1 MSQIAPRAPAA
12 PTPASTRP
20 VQPSAATRPA
30 PEKPATPQPQ
40 PPPQAEPEKPE
51 FVVESAKR
59 LSDSLIWR
67 MQREGYTRRA
77 QTAWAPDA
85 VPFYITSNAYIAAA
99 YARVVQGYLRDC
111 VSAQAPPL
119 GPFDREAPVYVLELA
134 AGSGQ
139 FAYLFLKKLL
149 PALREVPALAGVRFR
164 YVMSD
169 LVAGNVEAW
178 RTRERLRPF
187 VEEGV
192 LDFAR
197 FDIEQD
203 REVKLLASG
212 ETLSPKTLKNPLAVI
227 GNYTFDTTAQDAFW
241 MKDGKLHEGLVSLV
255 SNRKEEPPVDPTVVS
270 RATLRFEQRPVSTDY
285 YEDKA
290 LNAVLAHYA
299 ERLGNTSL
307 LFPIGALKG
316 IRSLMALSRDRLLVL
331 SGDKGYTHED
341 ELVARGDPQLAV
353 HGGDCFSM
361 MVNYHAIGLYFRE
374 RGGQPLHAAT
384 RDKRLKVS
392 AFLQGGPGAAWPETA
407 SAFRQATEGFSP
419 CDYFTLATEV
429 RKQLPAATLEVI
441 LALLRLGE
449 WDAHLLYNFSSA
461 IAEQAKSAPDH
472 LRQELV
478 RALERCWEHWYPMSQ
493 DVPFEI
499 GRIYGALER
508 PVDALRFYDES
519 LRLYKE
525 HPATLFNAG
534 LCRYR
539 LQQPKEALALM
550 ERALR
555 LKPDYAPA
563 REWRLRIQGELAQAG
578 R

>member
-1 MSQIAPRAPAA
+1 VSQIAPGAPVV
-12 PTPASTRP
+12 PPPVTRP
-20 VQPSAATRPA
+20 VQPPPAAGPA
-30 PEKPATPQPQ
+30 AEKPAAAQP
-40 PPPQAEPEKPE
+40 EPEKPE
-51 FVVESAKR
+51 FVVESRKR
-59 LSDSLIWR
+59 LSDSIIWR
-67 MQREGYTRRA
+67 LQREAYTRRA

-99 YARVVQGYLRDC
+99 YAGVVVGFLRDC
-111 VSAQAPPL
+111 VSALAPPL
-119 GPFDREAPVYVLELA
+119 GPFDREAPAYVLELA

-149 PALREVPALAGVRFR
+149 PALREVPALAGLRFR

-169 LVAGNVEAW
+169 LVPGNVEAW
-178 RTRERLRPF
+178 RARERLRPF

-192 LDFAR
+192 LDFAG

-203 REVKLLASG
+203 REIRLLVSG
-212 ETLSPKTLKNPLAVI
+212 ETLSAKTLRNPLAVI

-241 MKDGKLHEGLVSLV
+241 MRDGKLHEGLATLV
-255 SNRKEEPPVDPTVVS
+255 SDRKEEAPLDPTVVS
-270 RATLRFEQRPVSTDY
+270 RATLRFEQRPVATDY

-290 LNAVLAHYA
+290 LNGVLAHYA
-299 ERLGNTSL
+299 ETLGNTSL

-331 SGDKGYTHED
+331 SADKGYTHED

-374 RGGQPLHAAT
+374 RGGQALHPAT

-392 AFLQGGPGAAWPETA
+392 AFLQGGSETAWPETA
-407 SAFRQATEGFSP
+407 SAFRQATSGFSP
-419 CDYFTLATEV
+419 CDYFTLASEV

-449 WDAHLLYNFSSA
+449 WDSHLLYNYSSA
-461 IAEQAKSAPDH
+461 IAEQAKNAPDH

-478 RALERCWEHWYPMSQ
+478 RAVEKCWEHYYPMSQ

-519 LRLYKE
+519 LRLFKE

-534 LCRYR
+534 LCHYR
-539 LQQPKEALALM
+539 LQRPQEALSLM

-578 R
+578 G

>member
-1 MSQIAPRAPAA
+1 MSQTATRTPVVHPKVAPAQPPA
-12 PTPASTRP
+12 PS
-20 VQPSAATRPA
+20 RPA
-30 PEKPATPQPQ
+30 PDTAAAPPQ
-40 PPPQAEPEKPE
+40 PQAEPEKVE
-51 FVVESAKR
+51 FVVESGKR
-59 LSDSLIWR
+59 LSESLLWR
-67 MQREGYTRRA
+67 LQREAYTRRA

-99 YARVVQGYLRDC
+99 YARVVLGFLRDC
-111 VSAQAPPL
+111 VSAQAAPL
-119 GPFDREAPVYVLELA
+119 GPFDREAPVHVLELA

-139 FAYLFLKKLL
+139 FAFLFLKKLL
-149 PALREVPALAGVRFR
+149 PALREVPALAGLRFR
-164 YVMSD
+164 YVMTD
-169 LVAGNVEAW
+169 LVPGNLEAW

-203 REVKLLASG
+203 QEIRLLASG
-212 ETLSPKTLKNPLAVI
+212 ETLSAKTLTNPLAVI

-241 MKDGKLHEGLVSLV
+241 IRDGKLHEGLVSLV
-255 SNRKEEPPVDPTVVS
+255 SSRREETPVDPTVVG
-270 RATLRFEQRPVSTDY
+270 RASLRFEQRPVSTDY
-285 YEDKA
+285 YDDKA
-290 LNAVLAHYA
+290 QNRVLAHYA
-299 ERLGNTSL
+299 ETLGNTSL

-316 IRSLMALSRDRLLVL
+316 IRSLLRLSRDRLLLL
-331 SGDKGYTHED
+331 SADKGYTHED

-361 MVNYHAIGLYFRE
+361 MVNYHAIGLYFSE

-392 AFLQGGPGAAWPETA
+392 AFLQGGPGAAWPETTA
-407 SAFRQATEGFSP
+407 AFRQATSGFNP
-419 CDYFTLATEV
+419 CDYFTVASEV

-449 WDAHLLYNFSSA
+449 WDAHLLYNYSSA
-461 IAEQAKSAPDH
+461 IAEQAKSAPEH

-478 RALERCWEHWYPMSQ
+478 RTLEKCREHWYPMSQ
-493 DVPFEI
+493 DVAFEI

-508 PVDALRFYDES
+508 PVDALRSYDES

-534 LCRYR
+534 LCHYR
-539 LQQPKEALALM
+539 LQQPKEALELM

-555 LKPDYAPA
+555 LKPDYGPA